1 MWLVAL
7 QAAVIALQCTGV
19 ANVPERATTTVRA
32 TDGLNTASGS
42 ATTTSR
48 SRASAVV
55 DVEIEGDI
63 VRLRLPESM
72 SPMLGGRG
80 DNGWR
85 TLTDVSVDQR
95 EISGRFAHNWTNR
108 PRVRINRLTG
118 TIDIQNTNVLT
129 GAQGFQ
135 GRCER
140 GSSDAPLF

>member
-19 ANVPERATTTVRA
+19 ANVPERATTTVHA

-48 SRASAVV
+48 SRASAIV
-55 DVEIEGDI
+55 DVEIEGDS

-85 TLTDVSVDQR
+85 TPRTCPS
-95 EISGRFAHNWTNR
+95 ISAKFRAALHT
-108 PRVRINRLTG
+108 TG
-118 TIDIQNTNVLT
+118 SIDL
-129 GAQGFQ
+129 AS
-135 GRCER
+135 
-140 GSSDAPLF
+140 GSIA